1 MRYPEMV
8 KTSPATRARPREF
21 DGSTPAE
28 TAIFE
33 AMEQLLRVQPLQDV
47 TVAMILAE
55 AGLSRANFYHYFANK
70 FDVVAALVYRLFDD
84 SYASAAPWASAPGK
98 SRAKSIGASLQR
110 TLDLWSQHGA
120 VICAVIEHMHSV
132 PAIAKAWRSAFDR
145 FVATVA
151 EQIEHERQT
160 GAAPAGTDAESIAT
174 MLVCGVER
182 TFYVGSRRLDPRLP
196 TPDDAVES
204 LVALNFSAIY
214 GRHPQTGRS
223 AKKTRQSKPGPIEV
237 PDIAPL
243 EIGVEAPNPTAESI
257 LRATSELLLEGSL
270 DELSVARI
278 LERADA
284 SRATFYFYFANKDEA
299 FIALFR
305 AAAAQVV
312 SGMQRL
318 AEFDR
323 EHPEQIAAMVA
334 SWLDLDD
341 MTMAVIRNA
350 VHEWPRRPELR
361 NVYLASVNAMA
372 GYLERM
378 IEGDRAAGIAV
389 DGPSAPQFAA
399 SLIWTIERT
408 VAGALANE
416 EHLEDFES
424 VKAMLGTLM
433 TSAIYGR

>member
-1 MRYPEMV
+1 
-8 KTSPATRARPREF
+8 
-21 DGSTPAE
+21 
-28 TAIFE
+28 
-33 AMEQLLRVQPLQDV
+33 MEQLLRVQPLQDV

-84 SYASAAPWASAPGK
+84 SYSSAAPWAAAPGK

-132 PAIAKAWRSAFDR
+132 PAIAKAWQSAFDR

-182 TFYVGSRRLDPRLP
+182 TFYVGSRSLDPRLP

-204 LVALNFSAIY
+204 LVSLNFSAIY
-214 GRHPQTGRS
+214 GRHPQTVRS
-223 AKKTRQSKPGPIEV
+223 TKKRRQLKPGQIDV
-237 PDIAPL
+237 TDIAPL
-243 EIGVEAPNPTAESI
+243 EVAEIGADAPNQTAESI

-305 AAAAQVV
+305 AAAAQIV

-323 EHPEQIAAMVA
+323 DHPEQITAMVA

-341 MTMAVIRNA
+341 TTMAVIRNA

-372 GYLERM
+372 GYLQRM

-389 DGPSAPQFAA
+389 DGPSASQFAA
-399 SLIWTIERT
+399 TLMWTIERT

-416 EHLEDFES
+416 EHLEDFGS